1 MDIRPFAPAE
11 GATTTVANATSATA
25 AVALPFDCDT
35 VVLSNS
41 SSTATVF
48 VRVTYYAS
56 ASDTMTGAAPTATA
70 DLPIL
75 PLNQIRRYVSPGR
88 HKVIRTIASAADGN
102 IYITPGSGI

>member
-1 MDIRPFAPAE
+1 MDFKPFCPAE
-11 GATTTVANATSATA
+11 GATTPVANTGSATA
-25 AVALPFDCDT
+25 AVVLPFDCDT

-41 SSTATVF
+41 STTATVF

-56 ASDTMTGAAPTATA
+56 ATDTMTGTAPTATT

-75 PLNQIRRYVSPGR
+75 PNQQIRRFVSPGR